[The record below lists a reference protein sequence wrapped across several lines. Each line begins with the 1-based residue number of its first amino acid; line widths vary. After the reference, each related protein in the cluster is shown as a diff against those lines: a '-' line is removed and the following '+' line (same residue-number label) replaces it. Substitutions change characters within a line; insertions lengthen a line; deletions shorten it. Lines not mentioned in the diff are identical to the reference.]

1 MFRAATYKTVPI
13 ARKGNDSVSRRK
25 EEEGGGRN
33 RGNIQKGSS
42 LQLVKCKN
50 QKPTV
55 TLRSMM
61 ARSRRCCTM
70 APLAGKTIEVNENAE
85 ADEFHARSVPDAI
98 LLARHTSYKHRD
110 ESRARFLRAFHT
122 ARAVCKLSL
131 PESLPGQY
139 CIFGSRPPATS

>member
-1 MFRAATYKTVPI
+1 M
-13 ARKGNDSVSRRK
+13 
-25 EEEGGGRN
+25 
-33 RGNIQKGSS
+33 
-42 LQLVKCKN
+42 

-55 TLRSMM
+55 SLRSMM
-61 ARSRRCCTM
+61 ARSRKCCTM

-85 ADEFHARSVPDAI
+85 ADEFHARSVPNAI

-131 PESLPGQY
+131 PESCACERHARRRSKLVSCAREGLHRQHQLVLRLLLPLDAWRTAQTNCWQCCPGLSA
-139 CIFGSRPPATS
+139 ITT